1 MENVD
6 KKNIGLPSRYIN
18 ALYELC
24 DESKNLKKIT
34 QDFEKFIKL
43 VEDNKNLNNLEVS
56 RKLLVVSKK
65 IVKLDKKTKIFFV
78 KDRPGHDVRYALD
91 SKKIKKLHFQCSLY
105 SVVVPVHLKG
115 SWTCSELPFR
125 QECAVRLRGQRLL

>member
-24 DESKNLKKIT
+24 DEAKNLKKIT

-43 VEDNKNLNNLEVS
+43 VAVS
-56 RKLLVVSKK
+56 Y
-65 IVKLDKKTKIFFV
+65 T
-78 KDRPGHDVRYALD
+78 
-91 SKKIKKLHFQCSLY
+91 
-105 SVVVPVHLKG
+105 HLRAHET
-115 SWTCSELPFR
+115 S
-125 QECAVRLRGQRLL
+125 